1 MATLKYSRQRESIK
15 NFLAGRKDHPTAE
28 MIYTSLRKE
37 QPRISLGTV
46 YRNLALLTELG
57 EIQKISTGD
66 GPDHFD
72 GDVSRHCHFICR
84 HCHHVSDLK
93 TASMD
98 AIMETAA
105 LGFDGEIE
113 GYVANFYGL
122 CQQCLQGKGSTLT
135 APLKSANLE
144 DSNRY

>member
-28 MIYTSLRKE
+28 TIYSCLREE

-57 EIQKISTGD
+57 EIRKISTGD

-72 GDVSRHCHFICR
+72 GDMSQHHHFICR
-84 HCHHVSDLK
+84 CCHQVSDLR
-93 TASMD
+93 
-98 AIMETAA
+98 MENIDHILESARKDFQ
-105 LGFDGEIE
+105 GQIE

-122 CQQCLQGKGSTLT
+122 CEECKKTNEKREISLDMSQKTC
-135 APLKSANLE
+135 
-144 DSNRY
+144 